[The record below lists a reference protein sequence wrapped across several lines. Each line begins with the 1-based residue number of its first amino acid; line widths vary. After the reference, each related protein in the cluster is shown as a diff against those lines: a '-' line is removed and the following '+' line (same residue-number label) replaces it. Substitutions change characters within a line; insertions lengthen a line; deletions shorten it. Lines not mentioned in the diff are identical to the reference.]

1 MREPYNQSG
10 AMQSHETLSTER
22 MSSDEAQRVAQ
33 LLSERLRDSITIEEL
48 ANTMNVPR
56 DQVAA
61 ALSQVRHGPSVRPQ
75 PNTRIDHRLL
85 IAAVAGV
92 VLIWTIFLA
101 GFFVSTTRV
110 EVPATPAVEGQA
122 VAPVDWSGTPAPE
135 LAPAIKETPPPERAP
150 VAPTPTR

>member
-1 MREPYNQSG
+1 
-10 AMQSHETLSTER
+10 MQSYETLSTER

-33 LLSERLRDSITIEEL
+33 LLSERLRDSITIDEL

-61 ALSQVRHGPSVRPQ
+61 ALSQVRHGPSARPQ
-75 PNTRIDHRLL
+75 PNTRIDSRLL

-110 EVPATPAVEGQA
+110 DAPATQAIEVPAGTPVNGWAA
-122 VAPVDWSGTPAPE
+122 PAPE
-135 LAPAIKETPPPERAP
+135 LAPEVAETPPPEVAH